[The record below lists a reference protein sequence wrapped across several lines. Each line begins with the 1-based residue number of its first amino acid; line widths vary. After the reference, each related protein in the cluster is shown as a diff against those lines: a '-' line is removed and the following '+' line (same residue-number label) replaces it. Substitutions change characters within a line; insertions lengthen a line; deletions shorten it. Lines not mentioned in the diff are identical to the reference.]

1 MFDELA
7 ARYYKQIV
15 KKIKEENMTK
25 TIDMIKLPRYKE
37 NLRVVNGKDVYS
49 YSTLV
54 AEIKDDEL
62 HVFGWW
68 SPTTSK
74 HINYVADY
82 YNLKKIDNV

>member
-82 YNLKKIDNV
+82 YNLKKID